1 MEEGKTIQ
9 WLKEDRQN
17 KTQKNKK
24 IKQHWIAWNSK
35 HKMKATIYI
44 YIYIWDN
51 FYNCHKI

>member
-24 IKQHWIAWNSK
+24 IKQHLIA
-35 HKMKATIYI
+35 
-44 YIYIWDN
+44 
-51 FYNCHKI
+51 